1 MDISAKIGA
10 RIRKKIKPTLE
21 PGESIQQVF
30 LAQSGLNPKWLFPLA
45 LVMLFSNK
53 YWVFAVTDRRILIF
67 RASAWIPSAVKDLAV
82 ILPRSTRFG
91 SVSGLWGALEI
102 GGTRY
107 WVHRDFQ
114 KYVSDADADTPAA

>member
-10 RIRKKIKPTLE
+10 RVRKKIKPKLE
-21 PGESIQQVF
+21 SGESVQQVF

-67 RASAWIPSAVKDLAV
+67 RASAWMPSAAKDLAAT
-82 ILPRSTRFG
+82 LPRSTRFG
-91 SVSGLWGALEI
+91 PVSGLWGALDI

-107 WVHRDFQ
+107 WVHSNFH
-114 KYVSDADADTPAA
+114 KYVWAADADAPVA